1 MAPAAVPRVDLYPG
15 VLEAMLNDIHG
26 PVGKILRD
34 VSDRMAMIAVANAP
48 VNTRYSPFS
57 TTQFPP
63 GYTKV
68 RTRMKVS
75 YDTRGKLYGG
85 VNAPHDPT
93 VFLEKDPNGASQMDS
108 KHPFLTTALWQ
119 TPGV

>member
-1 MAPAAVPRVDLYPG
+1 MADVAVARVYLYPG
-15 VLEAMLNDIHG
+15 VIEEMLNDIHG
-26 PVGKILRD
+26 PVGKILRE

-75 YDTRGKLYGG
+75 HDTRGKLYGG

-93 VFLEKDPNGASQMDS
+93 VFLEYGEKGAAQMHS
-108 KHPFLTTALWQ
+108 KHPFLTTALWE